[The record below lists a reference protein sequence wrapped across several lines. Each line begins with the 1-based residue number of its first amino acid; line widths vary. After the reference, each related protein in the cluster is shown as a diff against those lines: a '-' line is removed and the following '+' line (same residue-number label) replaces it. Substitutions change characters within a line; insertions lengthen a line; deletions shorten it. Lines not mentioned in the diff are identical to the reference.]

1 MIVEGDIIMFERF
14 RNAIFKIIPPS
25 RRFMDRKFEENEE
38 SLRSTMIQET
48 EKIHRE
54 ILDVAEEFRKS
65 KENDESMMRTV
76 IQETENTHREILDV
90 AEEFRKGN
98 LLYAEMLNQLTDTVK
113 EVNRNQAELRQLLNT
128 QKSKFDVFMKG
139 QEEFVKSI
147 NNMNQEILECLND
160 DLINGQKRIINQQ
173 NESMEKLN
181 QIDKNYTE
189 NKQKQKSVVDEF
201 RQKINYIKDRG
212 TKDYFYWNE
221 NEINK
226 IQSFYE
232 YFEREDFQEI
242 FFNLINGLSIE
253 DKKSIIAIM
262 QRQKMIREKGGKG
275 IDLYTRDEMERIE
288 YMRKYMQS
296 HIFEINDRCYAY
308 DNYFLPVKHFEASVF
323 YFKHGIQD
331 LNKES
336 LNFIKGKD
344 ILDVGG
350 YIGDSVLI
358 LEQLEPR
365 HIYSFEAITEN
376 YNLIQETLR
385 LNKIENCTPVK
396 LALNDKCEKISY
408 CINETMSQEY
418 NDSMSDQYEYEIVQ
432 ANTLENFCIDYPDMN
447 IGLIKVDIEGAE
459 QKFLKGARK
468 IIERDRP
475 VLLLSIY
482 HNAADFFYIKSIVE
496 SWELGYKFKIHKPCD
511 YSISR
516 EVLLICEQ
524 I

>member
-1 MIVEGDIIMFERF
+1 
-14 RNAIFKIIPPS
+14 
-25 RRFMDRKFEENEE
+25 MDRKFDENEAA
-38 SLRSTMIQET
+38 LRSTMIQET
-48 EKIHRE
+48 EIIHRE

-65 KENDESMMRTV
+65 KENEASMMSTV
-76 IQETENTHREILDV
+76 IQETANIHREILNV
-90 AEEFRKGN
+90 AEEFRKN
-98 LLYAEMLNQLTDTVK
+98 SLLYAEMLNQMTAVVK
-113 EVNRNQAELRQLLNT
+113 EVNRNQAELLQLLKAE
-128 QKSKFDVFMKG
+128 KSKFDVLIKG
-139 QEEFVKSI
+139 QEEYGKSI
-147 NNMNQEILECLND
+147 NNMNKEILECLND
-160 DLINGQKRIINQQ
+160 DLINNQQRIINQQ
-173 NESMEKLN
+173 NESLEKLN
-181 QIDKNYTE
+181 QIDKSYTE
-189 NKQKQKSVVDEF
+189 NKQIQKSVVDEF

-212 TKDYFYWNE
+212 AKNHFYWNE
-221 NEINK
+221 NEIK
-226 IQSFYE
+226 KLQSFYD

-242 FFNLINGLSIE
+242 FFNLINGLRIE
-253 DKKSIIAIM
+253 DKKSIIVIM

-275 IDLYTRDEMERIE
+275 IDLYTKDEMERIE

-296 HIFEINDRCYAY
+296 HIFEVNDRCYAY
-308 DNYFLPVKHFEASVF
+308 DNYFLPIKHFEASVF
-323 YFKHGIQD
+323 YFRHGIQN
-331 LNKES
+331 LNEES
-336 LNFIKGKD
+336 LEFIKGKD

-358 LEQLEPR
+358 LEELEPR
-365 HIYSFEAITEN
+365 HIYTFEAITKN

-396 LALNDKCEKISY
+396 LALSDKCEKITY

-418 NDSMSDQYEYEIVQ
+418 NDNMSDQYENEIVQ
-432 ANTLENFCIDYPDMN
+432 ANTLENFCMDYPDMN

-496 SWELGYKFKIHKPCD
+496 NWGLGYKFKIHKPCD

-516 EVLLICEQ
+516 EVLLICE
-524 I
+524 